1 MVGVLLDDL
10 SGCTEQVRI
19 GPCGRYS
26 VPNICRALDHLID
39 LPLIVHPIQC
49 IVSVAQHLCGLIRPP
64 DTKLQAIFPKGQRCH
79 DQKGNPK
86 HQKQRPQ
93 DTLQSTQDLAV
104 RHGYDGIPAVVHPGV
119 INTPALAVQI
129 PDDRVSPK
137 ASGLDFFN
145 QAGQIALHFL
155 PVQVQA
161 SLLIDDRPGAVTEEE
176 GVIFREIR
184 RVEAQMLREN
194 VKRHHSFPVAAAL
207 CSCDHRPVIDCICI
221 DRCEHDRPF
230 RIDSLLVPGRSGIII
245 SRISLPGVSRQN
257 LSIQYHIGVNHAGT
271 QHRVYPLKICVQKHS
286 DALLP
291 FPILQ
296 AAFQGRCAER

>member
-1 MVGVLLDDL
+1 M
-10 SGCTEQVRI
+10 
-19 GPCGRYS
+19 
-26 VPNICRALDHLID
+26 
-39 LPLIVHPIQC
+39 
-49 IVSVAQHLCGLIRPP
+49 
-64 DTKLQAIFPKGQRCH
+64 
-79 DQKGNPK
+79 
-86 HQKQRPQ
+86 
-93 DTLQSTQDLAV
+93 
-104 RHGYDGIPAVVHPGV
+104 
-119 INTPALAVQI
+119 AVQI
-129 PDDRVSPK
+129 PDDRVPSK
-137 ASGLDFFN
+137 ASGLDFFY

-155 PVQVQA
+155 LVQVQA

-291 FPILQ
+291 FPSLQ